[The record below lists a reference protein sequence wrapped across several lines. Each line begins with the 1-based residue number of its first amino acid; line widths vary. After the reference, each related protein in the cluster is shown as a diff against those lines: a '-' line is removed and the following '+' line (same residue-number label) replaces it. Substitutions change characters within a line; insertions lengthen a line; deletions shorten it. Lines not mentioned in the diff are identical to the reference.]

1 MIKNI
6 LVVWCTC
13 CMILSATAQQS
24 RAITGK
30 VSDLETGSPLSGVTL
45 VLKSSGKQ
53 FISASNGSF
62 AFSTSSLPDT
72 LLISYTSYQSRSVAL
87 TSETV
92 LPLQLTLQRVYA
104 ELEEVVVN
112 TGYQVI
118 EKERATGSFTRIG
131 NELYNEQIGTN
142 VIDRLK
148 YITNGATVVASERVG
163 TYAQNQMVIRGFS
176 TRNFEIAKPLI
187 IVDNF
192 PYEGDIDNINPNDV
206 ENITI
211 LKDAAAASIWG
222 AKASNGVIVIT
233 TKKGKFNEKIKVDF
247 NFNSSITEKPDLF
260 QIPSI
265 SPAELVEFEKFLFS
279 KQYRWA
285 DVTNS
290 RRPGFSPVYET
301 LFKMRDGLLSEAEGE
316 AILEEM
322 KQHDVR
328 NDFMDNMYRTAI
340 NNQYALT
347 ARGGSNS
354 MSWSLGIGYDENTGG
369 RYEKFKRYTVRLN
382 NTWQLSPRLLVA
394 ADVSYA
400 QRSGTFPR
408 PSFGSIKPV
417 GTGLPIYTRFSDDD
431 GNALPLYQEFR
442 ESYIDTLGGGKLL
455 DWKYYPLEEYNHIKQ
470 SNGVHDI
477 NAMVNVNYKIINGL
491 QVDLKF
497 RHQKQ
502 VSETNYLY
510 GAESFFTRDLINK
523 YSSLNRSTG
532 QVTYRIPKGAI
543 LDRGIESMVARDV
556 RFQLNFNKTLGRSQI
571 TAISG
576 AQVSENKTSGNSYR
590 TYGLDEDI
598 LTFNAVDYANRYPNF
613 VTGAQIFIPQNANIS
628 ERNTRFVSLYG
639 NMAYTYNK
647 RYTLSASARRDAANL
662 FGLATNNKWKP
673 FWSVGGGW
681 NIAQEDFYNIDWL
694 SGLSLRGTYGFSGNV
709 DPSMVAT
716 TTLTYSGVSL
726 FTQTPY
732 TNIQNFY
739 NPQLTW
745 EKTGMTNMG
754 IDFKL
759 KNERVSGTLEIYWKR
774 VTDMYG
780 TQVIDVTTGLG
791 KSTIPKNI
799 GSMQGRGIDVEI
811 ITVNTD
817 KAIRWSSV
825 FIFNTYKDRITSVNQ
840 TNPAD
845 LDRAV
850 RGYGYTAVK
859 DFPMFGYYAY
869 KWGGLDPQ
877 NGNPIGYLKGEK
889 STNYAG
895 INGAAAT
902 FGDVVYVGPSAPT
915 LFGSVGNNISWK
927 QLSLSVRFTYKLGY
941 FFKRETINFS
951 SLVTGLTGH
960 SDYSLRWQKPGDEL
974 HTTVPSMVYPRDANR
989 EDFHTNAE
997 IMAEKG
1003 GNVRCQYISLSY
1015 ALNKKQFYKLPF
1027 QTMQLF
1033 ANTSNLGLIWAAN
1046 NKHLDP
1052 DFPNGRQPRSIA
1064 IGVRTGF

>member
-6 LVVWCTC
+6 LAVWCTC

-72 LLISYTSYQSRSVAL
+72 LLVSYASYQPRSVAL
-87 TSETV
+87 TNETV

-142 VIDRLK
+142 VVDRLK

-163 TYAQNQMVIRGFS
+163 TSAQNQMVIRGFS

-247 NFNSSITEKPDLF
+247 NFNSSVKEKPDLY
-260 QIPSI
+260 QQPLMG
-265 SPAELVEFEKFLFS
+265 PAEIVDFEKFLFS

-285 DVTNS
+285 DVSNS
-290 RRPGFSPVYET
+290 RRPAFSPVYET
-301 LFKMRDGLLSEAEGE
+301 LFKLRDGLISEAEAETSLE
-316 AILEEM
+316 AM
-322 KQHDVR
+322 KQYDVR
-328 NDFMDNMYRTAI
+328 DDFMANIYRTSI
-340 NNQYALT
+340 NNQYALS
-347 ARGGSNS
+347 ARGGSNT
-354 MSWSLGIGYDENTGG
+354 MFWSLSLGYDDNTGS
-369 RYEKFKRYTVRLN
+369 RYETFKRYTVRLN

-400 QRSGTFPR
+400 QLSGTIAR
-408 PSFGSIKPV
+408 PAFGSIKPA

-431 GNALPLYQEFR
+431 GNPLPLYQEFR
-442 ESYIDTLGGGKLL
+442 EGYIDTLGGGKLL
-455 DWKYYPLEEYNHIKQ
+455 DWKYYPIEDYKHVKQ

-477 NAMVNVNYKIINGL
+477 NASLNVNYKIINGL
-491 QVDLKF
+491 QADLKL
-497 RHQKQ
+497 RHQEQ

-510 GAESFFTRDLINK
+510 GMESFFTRDLINK
-523 YSSLNRSTG
+523 YSALNRSTG
-532 QVTYRIPKGAI
+532 QVTYRIPLGAI
-543 LDRGIESMVARDV
+543 LDRSMERMTARDA
-556 RFQLNFNKTLGRSQI
+556 RFQLNFNKAFGRSQV
-571 TAISG
+571 TAIAG
-576 AQVSENKTSGNSYR
+576 TQVSENKTSGNSYR

-598 LTFNAVDYANRYPNF
+598 LTFAAVDYANRYPHF
-613 VTGAQIFIPQNANIS
+613 VTGAQVFIPNMANIN
-628 ERNTRFVSLYG
+628 ERNSRFVSLYG
-639 NMAYTYNK
+639 NMAYSYNK
-647 RYTLSASARRDAANL
+647 RYTFSASARRDAANL

-673 FWSVGGGW
+673 LWSVGGSW
-681 NIAQEDFYNIDWL
+681 NIAQENFYNIDWL
-694 SGLSLRGTYGFSGNV
+694 PALSIRATYGFSGNV

-716 TTLTYSGVSL
+716 TTLVYPGVSL

-732 TNIQNFY
+732 TNVQNFY
-739 NPQLTW
+739 NSQLTW
-745 EKTGMTNMG
+745 EKTGMTNLA

-759 KNERVSGTLEIYWKR
+759 KNNRVTGSLEIYWKR

-780 TQVIDVTTGLG
+780 TQTLDVTTGLG
-791 KSTIPKNI
+791 KSSIPKNI
-799 GSMQGRGIDVEI
+799 GSMQGKGIDVEI
-811 ITVNTD
+811 KTVNID
-817 KAIRWSSV
+817 KGFRWSSV
-825 FIFNTYKDRITSVNQ
+825 FIFNTYSDRITSVNQ
-840 TNPAD
+840 SNPAD

-850 RGYGYTAVK
+850 RGYGFTAVK
-859 DFPMFGYYAY
+859 GFPMFGYYAY
-869 KWGGLDPQ
+869 RWGGLDPQ

-895 INGAAAT
+895 ITGSAAT
-902 FGDVVYVGPSAPT
+902 FGDVSYVGPSAPT
-915 LFGSVGNNISWK
+915 LFGSVGNNFSWK
-927 QLSLSVRFTYKLGY
+927 QLSLSVRLTYKLGY
-941 FFKRETINFS
+941 FFKRETINFAT
-951 SLVTGLTGH
+951 LITGLTGH
-960 SDYSLRWQKPGDEL
+960 SDYSLRWQNPGDEL
-974 HTTVPSMVYPRDANR
+974 RTNVPSLAYPRDANR

-997 IMAEKG
+997 ILAEKG
-1003 GNVRCQYISLSY
+1003 GNVRCQYISLGYS
-1015 ALNKKQFYKLPF
+1015 LHKKQFYKLPF

-1033 ANTSNLGLIWAAN
+1033 ANTSNIGLIWAAN

-1052 DFPNGRQPRSIA
+1052 DFPNGRVPRSIA
-1064 IGVRTGF
+1064 IGIRTGF